1 MEHYEFV
8 GEEGI
13 VFAFGAASREQ
24 KWRTSLK
31 KFILDP
37 DENAPTQVAQY
48 YNLVFAAY
56 CKRVFKLDA
65 ESGRVIWRKR
75 SELRFSLELALILDG
90 VYA

>member
-8 GEEGI
+8 GDEGI
-13 VFAFGAASREQ
+13 VVAVGAASGQQ

-75 SELRFSLELALILDG
+75 SDLRFSLELALILDG